1 MALTD
6 ALIKAAKPQE
16 KLYELIDER
25 GLTLEV
31 TPQGAKRWRFRFQ
44 LNGKRN
50 RLSLGHYP
58 EVRLKDARMRRDE
71 MRILIAN
78 GIDPALERATQRE
91 AEKGVNQFETIAREW
106 FTKFSANWTKG
117 HAATVLARLEQ
128 NVFPF
133 IGKEPINELTAPAIL
148 QTIQRVE
155 ARGALETA
163 HRIRQICSQV
173 FRYAITIGKAD
184 RDPAADIRGALPP
197 VAVRHHPSITDP
209 KAIAQLL
216 KAIDAFSGTHTVRCA
231 LRFIPLVFVRS
242 GELREA
248 EWTEFNFDAA
258 EWLIP
263 AHRMKMLV
271 QHIVPLSRQAIAILK
286 DVQPLTGSGRYVFP
300 SLRTYTRPISENTIN
315 ASLRRLGYSK
325 EEMTC
330 HGFRSMASTLLNEH
344 GWNRDA
350 IERQLAHTESN
361 SVRAAYNYAEILPE
375 RRKMMQWWAD
385 YLDSL
390 RSEKS

>member
-50 RLSLGHYP
+50 RLSLGLYP

-263 AHRMKMLV
+263 AHRMKMRV